1 MKLLP
6 LIYVAA
12 LATTAA
18 AQQDRG
24 LMRSVT
30 REREQP
36 AARDTGVRLREAR
49 GRLQAESARVA
60 AERPLTDPNAVDPL
74 KAKAADAV
82 AARMRAPDPAE
93 EAQSARTDQALQSA
107 MRDVS
112 SEGRLLLAQSQSAR
126 PTTAPEQPAGPKAI
140 KAAIPVADSPPAAAP
155 GDPKPMPMK
164 TASLD
169 DPAVKGKDQTVIKS
183 DALYFDSNGAI
194 AIFVGNVEVRHPQ
207 FFITC
212 EELEVHTNKEE
223 PEKKDVAKGDKGKAE
238 AKGTATPPAADP
250 ASEGL
255 QADGIRMAI
264 AKGPMV
270 VIEKLTEKGDV
281 QVGICRHATYIGATE
296 EIIMRDYPQVQRG
309 DMLDKATDPS
319 TRMILKPSGDYKRE
333 GKGVFEM
340 LKDDKKR
347 KPTHLKPQ
355 PVGALPAQVVPQ

>member
-1 MKLLP
+1 MKLLL

-18 AQQDRG
+18 AQQNRG
-24 LMRSVT
+24 LMRSVA

-36 AARDTGVRLREAR
+36 GAQDAGVRLREAR
-49 GRLQAESARVA
+49 GSLQAESARVA

-74 KAKAADAV
+74 QSKAIEAGAAQ
-82 AARMRAPDPAE
+82 MRAPDPAE
-93 EAQSARTDQALQSA
+93 EARSAQTDRALQNA
-107 MRDVS
+107 MRDLS
-112 SEGRLLLAQSQSAR
+112 SEGKMLLAQGQAAQ
-126 PTTAPEQPAGPKAI
+126 PATAPDQPVGPKAV
-140 KAAIPVADSPPAAAP
+140 KAAIPVPDSPPPSAP

-194 AIFVGNVEVRHPQ
+194 AIFVGNVEVKHPQ
-207 FFITC
+207 FYITC

-223 PEKKDVAKGDKGKAE
+223 PEKKGAQPAPQAGAGPAGAGAAK
-238 AKGTATPPAADP
+238 
-250 ASEGL
+250 EGL

-340 LKDDKKR
+340 LKEDKKR
-347 KPTHLKPQ
+347 KPAHLKPQ